1 MNHSYCRN
9 TCTYPDALEK
19 LISGICMHM
28 TFSALCGEDL
38 ATPQIVYS
46 FDSVDLQFRMSVF
59 KSKCKYVIKLNQ
71 TIQFRK
77 VTILDDS
84 HLFVFYYSEIQHLTA
99 AIQIWPC
106 PFSKS
111 APFSKRFWWY
121 CSELTI
127 LYENTWNFFEKRHL
141 EEKNSNIWN
150 CSKMFFFHF

>member
-1 MNHSYCRN
+1 
-9 TCTYPDALEK
+9 
-19 LISGICMHM
+19 MHM

-99 AIQIWPC
+99 AIQI
-106 PFSKS
+106 
-111 APFSKRFWWY
+111 
-121 CSELTI
+121 
-127 LYENTWNFFEKRHL
+127 
-141 EEKNSNIWN
+141 
-150 CSKMFFFHF
+150 